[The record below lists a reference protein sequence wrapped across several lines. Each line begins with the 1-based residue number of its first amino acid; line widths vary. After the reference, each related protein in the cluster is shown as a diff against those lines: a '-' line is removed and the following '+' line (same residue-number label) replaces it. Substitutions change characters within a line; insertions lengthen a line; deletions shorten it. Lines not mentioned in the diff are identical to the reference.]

1 MTELAGVT
9 LEAIRVRITRVLP
22 AQVRG
27 AVEKLDEKEL
37 WWRPNE
43 KSNSVGNL
51 VLHLSGSLNL
61 YLNKL
66 IGGVDYRRDR
76 NAEFAERGPRPK
88 SEVLKIFDDMVAKA
102 EKSFAKVGDLM
113 APATDPEKD
122 DYVIEDLIGILTHVA
137 NHTGQILW
145 ITKMLEEGSLDEL
158 WMRTHK
164 HEGGW
169 KKR

>member
-1 MTELAGVT
+1 MTELAAIT

-27 AVEKLDEKEL
+27 AVDKLDDDQL

-61 YLNKL
+61 YLNRL
-66 IGGVDYRRDR
+66 IGGFEYKRDR
-76 NAEFAERGPRPK
+76 DAEFAERGPVPRA
-88 SEVLKIFDDMVAKA
+88 ELLRVFNDMVSKA
-102 EKSFAKVGDLM
+102 EKSFDKMPDLM
-113 APATDPEKD
+113 APATDREKN
-122 DYVIEDLIGILTHVA
+122 DYVVEDLIGIVTHVA

-145 ITKMLEEGSLDEL
+145 ITKMLKEGALDEL

-164 HEGGW
+164 REGGW